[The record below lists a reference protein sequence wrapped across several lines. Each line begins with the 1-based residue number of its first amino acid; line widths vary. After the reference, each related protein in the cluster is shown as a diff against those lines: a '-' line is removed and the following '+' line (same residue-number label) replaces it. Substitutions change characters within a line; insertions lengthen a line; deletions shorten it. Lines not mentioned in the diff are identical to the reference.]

1 MQGISQT
8 QVSGIMQKKDLKINR
23 RAFIEATAVL
33 GAASQ
38 MWSGAGVSPALAATA
53 GDMTLEDMT
62 ALAEHYYSGLG
73 YSPVKPSP
81 VISNAEF
88 NGGLN
93 YDEDGMGAGATRS
106 VYVVQPC
113 ARVEDALT
121 PDKPGTLPL
130 FTVLGF
136 YPAEESTRQH
146 RTRDLLTFMTVT
158 AGLDPKRL
166 RITTTDLARPLFP
179 EFNSFGISAAQIRV
193 QSLEKARA
201 AGSGSGWFEPKG
213 HPNKPAYASYS
224 IEYVMSDGT
233 EIEIADVGVEPVP
246 PHHGGGAIGL
256 DRMTMARN
264 DRLAASGHETSTFQ
278 QAIEAEASRSGK
290 PLPPGYYTILGLPQP
305 G

>member
-1 MQGISQT
+1 M
-8 QVSGIMQKKDLKINR
+8 KINR
-23 RAFIEATAVL
+23 RTFIEATAVL

-38 MWSGAGVSPALAATA
+38 MRGGAGVSPALAATS

-62 ALAEHYYSGLG
+62 ALAVRHYSALG
-73 YSPVKPSP
+73 YAPVAPRSL
-81 VISNAEF
+81 ISGEPF

-113 ARVEDALT
+113 ARLEDALA
-121 PDKPGTLPL
+121 PDTPGTLPL

-136 YPAEESTRQH
+136 CPAEPSTGQH
-146 RTRDLLTFMTVT
+146 RTRDLLALMTVT
-158 AGLDPKRL
+158 VGLDPKRL

-179 EFNSFGISAAQIRV
+179 EFKESGIEAAQIRV
-193 QSLEKARA
+193 RSLETAKA

-213 HPNKPAYASYS
+213 HPNTPAFASYS
-224 IEYVMSDGT
+224 IEYVMSDGV
-233 EIEIADVGVEPVP
+233 EIEIAEIGVEPAL

-256 DRMTMARN
+256 ERLTMARN
-264 DRLAASGHETSTFQ
+264 DRLAATGSDRSAFK
-278 QAIEAEASRSGK
+278 QAVEAEASRSGK
-290 PLPPGYYTILGLPQP
+290 PLPAGYYAILGLPQP